1 MFPGN
6 SNISISQST
15 CTHFKSCVDG
25 NSDFSTQIHGEYV
38 FGRNAGSNWPLR
50 GGKATV
56 WEGGVKGV
64 GFVYAANNLIKKKTR
79 VCTALIDATDWAPTL
94 YHLGGGNAELISAMT
109 DGMNVWDTISQ
120 DAPSPRDEILH
131 NIDPR

>member
-1 MFPGN
+1 M
-6 SNISISQST
+6 
-15 CTHFKSCVDG
+15 
-25 NSDFSTQIHGEYV
+25 
-38 FGRNAGSNWPLR
+38 
-50 GGKATV
+50 
-56 WEGGVKGV
+56 

-120 DAPSPRDEILH
+120 DTPSPRDEILH